1 MRPSITIALA
11 AGLAAPQAVG
21 AAEIR
26 TVTLSTAG
34 LALIEAEEQL
44 GDVPATLSVRRG
56 DIDDFLKSF
65 WLQDPAGGVPSISLP
80 GDGAFAD
87 TFDLLPLDPDD
98 LTDPA
103 GLLGAMIGAEI
114 EVERQGETTTGR
126 NMGVV
131 QRPCEDGSCSFLTL
145 SDDSGGLRQFR
156 FDAGLDIRFADP
168 ADRAMIARALD
179 AWRGQSDPG
188 TIPVEIG
195 SDVPEPRD
203 VTMTW
208 LQEAPAWQTA
218 YRAIDGAGGLRLQG
232 WAVLENATGHDWQDV
247 TLTLAT
253 GDVRA
258 LEVELYARQEV
269 AREQAEEARAPGA
282 ADVVVGRTMQS
293 GLAPSPEPAPAA
305 PVEADDGAS
314 FSRYTLTDPV
324 SLAAG
329 EMVSLPFLDE
339 TLAEARM
346 LLFRGGRGQQHPD
359 IALEI
364 ENPLPLRLPA
374 GVLTL
379 YEAGRG
385 HAGDAMIPE
394 IPPEGEATVNFATER
409 AVTVREDQSRVD
421 SVREMR
427 VSGGV
432 LRITEDLERRTL
444 YRIEGAADAARTVT
458 IDHPRRR
465 DWTLTAPEPAEER
478 LDWWRYEVEVPS
490 GEIARLEVVE
500 RQPRER
506 GFGLLEMD
514 IDTLQRWG
522 STAPDAETR
531 ALLEELAGLRREQ
544 ANLAEQIGRLQQR
557 ERELVEEQQ
566 RLVELITALGDESD
580 ANARRRDRVD
590 AIDGEIAAARE
601 ERRDLQQRR
610 DAIEREIRELIGA

>member
-11 AGLAAPQAVG
+11 AGLAVPQAVD

-26 TVTLSTAG
+26 AVTLSTAG
-34 LALIEAEEQL
+34 LALIEAEARL

-80 GDGAFAD
+80 GDGAFTD

-103 GLLGAMIGAEI
+103 GLLGAMIGARI
-114 EVERQGETTTGR
+114 EVERQGEVTTGR

-131 QRPCEDGSCSFLTL
+131 QRPCEDGICSLLTL
-145 SDDSGGLRQFR
+145 SDDGGGLRQFR
-156 FDAGLDIRFADP
+156 FDAGLDIRFSEP

-195 SDVPEPRD
+195 SDAPEPRE
-203 VTMTW
+203 VTLTW

-232 WAVLENATGHDWQDV
+232 WAVLENATGHEWQDV

-253 GDVRA
+253 GEVRA
-258 LEVELYARQEV
+258 LEVDLYARREV
-269 AREQAEEARAPGA
+269 AREQAEDVATSRA
-282 ADVVVGRTMQS
+282 ADMVVGGARLQA
-293 GLAPSPEPAPAA
+293 APAPELAPAA
-305 PVEADDGAS
+305 EVQADDGAS
-314 FSRYTLTDPV
+314 FSRYTLTDSV
-324 SLAAG
+324 TLAAG
-329 EMVSLPFLDE
+329 EMISLPFLDE
-339 TLAEARM
+339 TLEEARM
-346 LLFRGGRGQQHPD
+346 LLYRGGRGERHPS
-359 IALEI
+359 ISLSL

-394 IPPEGEATVNFATER
+394 IPPEGEATVDFATER
-409 AVTVREDQSRVD
+409 AVTVREEQSRAER
-421 SVREMR
+421 VREMR

-444 YRIEGAADAARTVT
+444 YRVEGAADAARTVT

-478 LDWWRYEVEVPS
+478 LDWWRYEVEVPA
-490 GEIARLEVVE
+490 GEIERLEVVE

-514 IDTLQRWG
+514 VDTLLRWG
-522 STAPDAETR
+522 RTAPDAETR
-531 ALLEELAGLRREQ
+531 ALLDDLAGLRREQ
-544 ANLAEQIGRLQQR
+544 ANLDDRIARLQQQ
-557 ERELVEEQQ
+557 ERELAEEQQ
-566 RLVELITALGDESD
+566 RLVDLITALGDESD
-580 ANARRRDRVD
+580 ANAQRRERVD
-590 AIDGEIAAARE
+590 AIDGEIAAARD
-601 ERRDLQQRR
+601 ERRTLQDRR
-610 DAIEREIRELIGA
+610 ETIEREIRELIGA